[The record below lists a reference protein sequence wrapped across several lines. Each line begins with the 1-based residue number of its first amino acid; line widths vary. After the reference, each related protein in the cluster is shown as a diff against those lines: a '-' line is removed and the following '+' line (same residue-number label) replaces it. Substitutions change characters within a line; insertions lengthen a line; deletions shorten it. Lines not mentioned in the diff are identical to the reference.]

1 MFTKRLNKY
10 GGLRTM
16 TLVPFQIQIIEKPV
30 KPVNSKTLNK
40 TVRHTH

>member
-16 TLVPFQIQIIEKPV
+16 TLVPFRIQIIE